1 MRHDRDISWLT
12 LIFDYDGMVERISPL
27 DLRRSLGRILDEA
40 SAGRR
45 FLIERDHRPL
55 AVLIPVEDA
64 ARLDESAE
72 DAARRRKEAWDALRD
87 YVERV
92 RPMLDPDRPSAAQM
106 VRQDREARDR
116 RDQRRAAG
124 DLRASVRYDEE

>member
-1 MRHDRDISWLT
+1 MIAMET
-12 LIFDYDGMVERISPL
+12 ITPL

-64 ARLDESAE
+64 AQLDESKE
-72 DAARRRKEAWDALRD
+72 DALRRSREAWDGIRD
-87 YVERV
+87 YAARV
-92 RPMLDPDRPSAAQM
+92 RPFLDPGRLSVVEM
-106 VRQDREARDR
+106 VRQDRDARDR
-116 RDQRRAAG
+116 RDRRRAAG
-124 DLRASVRYDEE
+124 DVGASIRYDDE